1 MTFVGQ
7 YVCELMRLF
16 FLINNWTGLIINR
29 NNNHGKILRRWRFP
43 VGDSTWYVWWWL
55 HLCSMRLGLATCCTG
70 FTYRNR
76 GEKGEELGCDQPPVE
91 NLGFQYLEIDLNF
104 SLVWFQKIE
113 DFSPWCEIRKMRHGF
128 SSPLWT
134 PRGSGS
140 ILQLGPIILSQC
152 FSWTEVAEGLKRP
165 LNHFRKTLWAPSIP
179 FTIILAAEK
188 FTMTYTQ
195 FFSFS

>member
-1 MTFVGQ
+1 MIRRTPVQ
-7 YVCELMRLF
+7 YQDICWTICLWTDAIVIFNQQLNRLD
-16 FLINNWTGLIINR
+16 NKQ
-29 NNNHGKILRRWRFP
+29 NNNHDKILRRWRFP

-152 FSWTEVAEGLKRP
+152 FPGPRWLKGWSGL
-165 LNHFRKTLWAPSIP
+165 
-179 FTIILAAEK
+179 
-188 FTMTYTQ
+188 
-195 FFSFS
+195 